1 MSHTDVTQGSKE
13 TLVLDLDDA
22 LDNLNDLSTVNTEFQ
37 VRKHDLVTVQQDWSS
52 IQTYIGKP
60 MRAGCLVDTETPS
73 LWPSARYNI
82 YVRWVD
88 NPDTPVVGPFEFSVN
103 P

>member
-1 MSHTDVTQGSKE
+1 MSHLDVTQGSKE
-13 TLVLDLDDA
+13 TLVIDLDDA
-22 LDNLNDLSTVNTEFQ
+22 LNNLNDLSTVSTEFE
-37 VRKHDLVTVQQDWSS
+37 VREHDKVTVIQAWSS
-52 IQTYIGKP
+52 IQTYVGKP
-60 MRAGCLVDTETPS
+60 MRAGCLVDTEVPS

-82 YVRWVD
+82 YLRWTD